1 MGSGQPFEIR
11 IDAEGVAWL
20 CGELDMAS
28 ADSLVDEVSMR
39 LGGNPAAVLDMS
51 ELTFLDSSG
60 IRAIVELATKSQRVP
75 VIRQPPDNVRKV
87 LAIAGIDGSM
97 GVRIDPPR
105 RWRP

>member
-1 MGSGQPFEIR
+1 MTLRRQVSMGSGQPFEIR

-28 ADSLVDEVSMR
+28 ADSL
-39 LGGNPAAVLDMS
+39 DMS

-60 IRAIVELATKSQRVP
+60 IRAIVELATKSQRVL
-75 VIRQPPDNVRKV
+75 VIRQPPDNIRKV

-97 GVRIDPPR
+97 GVRIDPPS
-105 RWRP
+105 